1 MKDRVVIDFG
11 QMMDEFFEATQ
22 NFGDAFKHGFSFNKR
37 DKDGNCHWNENVDYY
52 PKYSYPPANVY
63 LTQDREMVLEFA
75 LAGFAESEIDL
86 QFVGDY
92 LVLNAKAPARD
103 DDPVEVRYFKRK
115 LKLKDI
121 EDQKYYVPED
131 KFDRENVRAS
141 YKHGLLT
148 VHVPSREP
156 LEDVKDSVKVNIVV
170 EDDDDVT
177 EAV

>member
-11 QMMDEFFEATQ
+11 QMMDEIFEATQ
-22 NFGDAFKHGFSFNKR
+22 NFGDAFKKGFSFNAK
-37 DKDGNCHWNENVDYY
+37 DADGNPHWNENVDYY

-75 LAGFAESEIDL
+75 LAGFSEADIDL
-86 QFVGDY
+86 QFRGDY
-92 LVLNAKAPARD
+92 LVLNAKAPERG

-131 KFDRENVRAS
+131 KFDREKVQAS
-141 YKHGLLT
+141 FKNGLLS
-148 VHVPSREP
+148 VHIPSRGP
-156 LEDVKDSVKVNIVV
+156 VEDKEGVKVDIVV
-170 EDDDDVT
+170 ESDDNVT